1 VSRRSV
7 RLVAV
12 GLCVLASSC
21 APRLVT
27 LPSGP
32 GTPLA
37 DAPAAYAQATARC
50 RDARTLAAILG
61 ISGRAAGQRFR
72 ASLDGGFAAPANVR
86 LELPAPGR
94 PIFIFVASGDRA
106 TLLLGREGR
115 VLREAPADATLEA
128 LAGIALNPSELRT
141 IISGC
146 GLGPGEPAEARAFDG
161 GWASMQVSGATT
173 WLQRVNGTWTLVA
186 ASRGPVEVRY
196 SDFVQ
201 GLPSVI
207 RLQSSAGQTGKATDL
222 TVRLSQVDVNQP
234 LGPDVFQVDIPPDAK
249 PLTLDEL
256 RQAGPLGR

>member
-1 VSRRSV
+1 VSRRGA

-12 GLCVLASSC
+12 GLCVLACAC
-21 APRLVT
+21 APRLAT

-32 GTPLA
+32 GAPLA

-50 RDARTLAAILG
+50 RDVRTLAAILG

-94 PIFIFVASGDRA
+94 AIFVFTASGDRA

-115 VLREAPADATLEA
+115 VLRDAPADATLEA
-128 LAGIALNPSELRT
+128 LAGIALRPSELRT
-141 IISGC
+141 IVSGC
-146 GLGPGEPAEARAFDG
+146 GFGAGEPADARAFDG
-161 GWASMQVSGATT
+161 GWASMQVSGATI
-173 WLQRVNGTWTLVA
+173 WLQQVNGVWTLVA
-186 ASRGPVEVRY
+186 ASRGPIEVRY
-196 SDFVQ
+196 ADFVQ
-201 GLPSVI
+201 GLPSGI
-207 RLQSSAGQTGKATDL
+207 RLRSQTGKATDL
-222 TVRLSQVDVNQP
+222 TVKLSQVDINES
-234 LGPDVFQVDIPPDAK
+234 LGSDVFQIDIPADAK